1 VTFATTESA
10 PPNTAVRRSRWPLHG
25 VAAGLLGTVATLVG
39 DVHVAASDAVSQSDP
54 GLIEA
59 INRPAAHLS
68 IVAGYLCV
76 AFLLVFAASW
86 RLHAEP
92 RATHSAATRV
102 VPAGIVAAAGALT
115 LGYGWKGAL
124 AIYLPGGTDAGGF
137 DRSGL
142 YIYYILNDFGS
153 FIGWLGVTIA
163 AGAIA
168 WMALRERT
176 ISRWIGIVSLLPV
189 LGTTA
194 AVTLTGLPGAPGIFS
209 AAWLLIAS
217 LGLALGRSAISR

>member
-1 VTFATTESA
+1 MTFAVTDHA
-10 PPNTAVRRSRWPLHG
+10 PHNTAVRRSRWPLYG

-39 DVHVAASDAVSQSDP
+39 DVHVVGSGPVSESDP
-54 GLIEA
+54 GLIEG
-59 INRPAAHLS
+59 ISRLAAHLS
-68 IVAGYLCV
+68 IVAGYLSV

-86 RLHAEP
+86 RHHAEP
-92 RATHSAATRV
+92 RAPQSTAARV

-124 AIYLPGGTDAGGF
+124 AIYLPGGPDAGAF

-142 YIYYILNDFGS
+142 YVYYVLNDFGS
-153 FIGWLGVTIA
+153 FIGWLGVTVA
-163 AGAIA
+163 AAAIA

-176 ISRWIGIVSLLPV
+176 ISRWIGVVSLVPV
-189 LGTTA
+189 LATTTLVA
-194 AVTLTGLPGAPGIFS
+194 LTGLPGAPGMFS
-209 AAWLLIAS
+209 SAWLLTAS

>member
-1 VTFATTESA
+1 MTFATTESA

-124 AIYLPGGTDAGGF
+124 AIYLPGGPDAGGF

-142 YIYYILNDFGS
+142 YIYYVLNDFGS

-176 ISRWIGIVSLLPV
+176 ISRWIGVVSLVPV

-194 AVTLTGLPGAPGIFS
+194 LVTLTGLPGAPGMFS

>member
-1 VTFATTESA
+1 MTFAIAERTSN
-10 PPNTAVRRSRWPLHG
+10 NTAMRRSRWPLHG

-39 DVHVAASDAVSQSDP
+39 DVHVVGRGAVSESDP

-59 INRPAAHLS
+59 ISRPTAHLS
-68 IVAGYLCV
+68 VVAGYLSV
-76 AFLLVFAASW
+76 AFLIVFAASW
-86 RLHAEP
+86 RFHAEP
-92 RATHSAATRV
+92 RATHSTATRV

-124 AIYLPGGTDAGGF
+124 AIYLPGGPDAGGF

-142 YIYYILNDFGS
+142 YIYYVLNDFGS
-153 FIGWLGVTIA
+153 FIGWLGVTTA

-176 ISRWIGIVSLLPV
+176 ISRWIGVVSLVPV

-194 AVTLTGLPGAPGIFS
+194 LVAITGLPGAPGMFS
-209 AAWLLIAS
+209 AAWLAIAS